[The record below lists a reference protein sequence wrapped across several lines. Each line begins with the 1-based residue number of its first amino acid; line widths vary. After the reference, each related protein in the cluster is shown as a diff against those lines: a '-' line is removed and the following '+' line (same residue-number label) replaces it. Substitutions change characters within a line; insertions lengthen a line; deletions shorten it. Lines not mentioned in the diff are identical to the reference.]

1 MKCYKLHFPFSSF
14 AKVEKSQIITD
25 LTSPRVTDQ
34 PDEIRKSIEIFTDP
48 YEAISGTH
56 AIVICTEWDEFT
68 ELNYER
74 IYKSMMK
81 PAYVFDGRKIV
92 NHEELQEIGFHVIT
106 IGKKLNRPGLMRTF
120 GSIPQQ

>member
-1 MKCYKLHFPFSSF
+1 MCQQ
-14 AKVEKSQIITD
+14 VEKSQIIAD

-34 PDEIRKSIEIFTDP
+34 PDEVRKSIEIFNDP
-48 YEAISGTH
+48 YDAVVQTH

-92 NHEELQEIGFHVIT
+92 NHEELQKIGFHVIT

>member
-1 MKCYKLHFPFSSF
+1 MSEQ
-14 AKVEKSQIITD
+14 VEKSQIIAD

-34 PDEIRKSIEIFTDP
+34 PNEVRKSIEIFTDP
-48 YEAISGTH
+48 YDAVSQTH

-92 NHEELQEIGFHVIT
+92 NHEELQKIGFHVIT